1 MRRIGTTSGA
11 HLAVTVAGDGPVVLF
26 LHGIGSSRASF
37 EPQVAALSARF
48 LCVCPDAPGYADSAD
63 QPMAGLD
70 SYAEAFEDVVIA
82 VGPSSPVAVVGVSF
96 GGVIATR
103 IVRRGRIDVGALV
116 LADTSPGSGID
127 AERARAMRH
136 RADELARLGA
146 DSFAAARAGHLV
158 SASAAPSLVERVR
171 SAMAASIRLPGYR
184 DAAAAMAATDLRDEY
199 RHVHCPTLVVVGQHD
214 GVCPPSIARDIADSI
229 GCAEY
234 SEIPDA
240 GHLANQEQPD
250 RFNEIVGAFLT
261 NHLEPSRNGA

>member
-1 MRRIGTTSGA
+1 MTRIGSA
-11 HLAVTVAGDGPVVLF
+11 LVANLAVTLAGDGPVVLF
-26 LHGIGSSRASF
+26 LHGIGSSRVSF
-37 EPQVAALSARF
+37 EPQVATFSDRF
-48 LCVCPDAPGYADSAD
+48 LCICPDAPGYADSAD

-70 SYAEAFEDVVIA
+70 DYAEAFEKVVA
-82 VGPSSPVAVVGVSF
+82 ELGPSSPVGLVGVSF

-103 IVRRGRIDVGALV
+103 MVRRARVDVGALV

-127 AERARAMRH
+127 AERARAMRS

-146 DSFAAARAGHLV
+146 DAFATARAGRLV
-158 SASAAPSLVERVR
+158 SASASPSLIERVR
-171 SAMAASIRLPGYR
+171 STMAASIRLPGYR
-184 DAAAAMAATDLRDEY
+184 DAVAAMAATDLRAEY
-199 RHVHCPTLVVVGQHD
+199 RHVRCPTLVVVGQHD
-214 GVCPPSIARDIADSI
+214 GVCPPSVARDIAGSL

-234 SEIPDA
+234 REIPDA